1 VSPLEKLSEVL
12 AKLADTGDDIELK
25 TALMLC
31 RGFADRIVRNRDIE
45 PQGSLAERL
54 LTRGNRLN

>member
-31 RGFADRIVRNRDIE
+31 RGFAVRIVRNRDIE
-45 PQGSLAERL
+45 GLLAERL